1 MNRTDV
7 IIELAAKLGVAS
19 CQSRR
24 FLDALEEVLTEAL
37 EEDKAIQF
45 QGFGTFVPWKQT
57 ERPGRNPHNG
67 VPCLIA
73 PRVSVKFKPGKFL
86 LNTLNGRKK

>member
-7 IIELAAKLGVAS
+7 ITELAAKLGVAS
-19 CQSRR
+19 CQSRQ
-24 FLDALEEVLTEAL
+24 FLEEVLTEAL

>member
-7 IIELAAKLGVAS
+7 VAKLAAKLGIDT
-19 CQSRR
+19 CRSRQ
-24 FLDALEEVLTEAL
+24 FLDALEEVLTESL
-37 EEDKAIQF
+37 EEDKTIQF

-67 VPCLIA
+67 TPCLIA

-86 LNTLNGRKK
+86 LDNLNGRKK

>member
-7 IIELAAKLGVAS
+7 ITELAAKLGVAS

-37 EEDKAIQF
+37 KEDKTIQF
-45 QGFGTFVPWKQT
+45 YGFGTFVPWKQT
-57 ERPGRNPHNG
+57 ERPG
-67 VPCLIA
+67 
-73 PRVSVKFKPGKFL
+73 VSVKFKPGKFL

>member
-7 IIELAAKLGVAS
+7 ITELAAKLGVAS

-37 EEDKAIQF
+37 KEDKTIQF
-45 QGFGTFVPWKQT
+45 YGFGTFVP
-57 ERPGRNPHNG
+57 
-67 VPCLIA
+67 
-73 PRVSVKFKPGKFL
+73 
-86 LNTLNGRKK
+86 